1 MCIVLYLVKDFIF
14 IRFSSSTSPM
24 RGPNPVFAFAP
35 SSSTPELADDED
47 SEGEP
52 DGVLQRVADLHKFN
66 DRFFRPGKNLK
77 ITTFL
82 TCHLFLVTLSTYS

>member
-1 MCIVLYLVKDFIF
+1 
-14 IRFSSSTSPM
+14 M
-24 RGPNPVFAFAP
+24 RGPNQALAFAH

-66 DRFFRPGKNLK
+66 DRFFRPGNNPD
-77 ITTFL
+77 
-82 TCHLFLVTLSTYS
+82 S